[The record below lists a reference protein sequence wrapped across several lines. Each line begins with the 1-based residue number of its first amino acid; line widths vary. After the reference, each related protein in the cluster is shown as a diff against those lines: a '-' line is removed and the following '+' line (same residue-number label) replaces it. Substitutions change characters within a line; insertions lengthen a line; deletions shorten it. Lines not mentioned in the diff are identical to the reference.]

1 MAPEKEHNPQE
12 PVAITLTMEQWDDVL
27 HWLTYGGDYHRAKM
41 QEWLHN
47 CVDKKMART
56 KAAEHQKAA
65 AVADNL
71 RKIIE
76 ETLRPTPKP
85 ETE

>member
-1 MAPEKEHNPQE
+1 MAAEDITVQ
-12 PVAITLTMEQWDDVL
+12 VAEIALSLEEWDTVL
-27 HWLTYGGDYHRAKM
+27 HWLKYGADYHDAKM
-41 QEWLHN
+41 HEWLAS
-47 CVDKKMART
+47 CQDVKMARA

-71 RKIIE
+71 YKIIE

>member
-1 MAPEKEHNPQE
+1 MENKPYNPQE
-12 PVAITLTMEQWDDVL
+12 PVEIILTMEQWDTVL

-41 QEWLHN
+41 HECLA
-47 CVDKKMART
+47 VYDDKRAGAA
-56 KAAEHQKAA
+56 KAAEHQKEAA
-65 AVADNL
+65 EADQV

-76 ETLRPTPKP
+76 SILYPQPTP

>member
-1 MAPEKEHNPQE
+1 MAAEKEYNPQE
-12 PVAITLTMEQWDDVL
+12 PVAITLTMEQWDTVL
-27 HWLTYGGDYHRAKM
+27 HWLTYGADYHDAKM
-41 QEWLHN
+41 HEWLAS
-47 CVDKKMART
+47 CQDAKTART

-71 RKIIE
+71 RKFIE
-76 ETLRPTPKP
+76 ETLRPAPKP